1 MDKRDFFCPLQVS
14 GETTVK
20 GTGLQKTPGKE
31 DPVELDFIYN
41 CIMVCRV

>member
-1 MDKRDFFCPLQVS
+1 MDKRDFYCPLQLS

-20 GTGLQKTPGKE
+20 GMGLQKTTGKE

-41 CIMVCRV
+41 CILVCRV

>member
-1 MDKRDFFCPLQVS
+1 MDKRDFYCPLQLS

-31 DPVELDFIYN
+31 DPVELDN